1 MFKENR
7 TQSIVGSDM
16 ESWQNND
23 KQWGE
28 KEIIKCSEALYQHFM
43 HC

>member
-23 KQWGE
+23 KQWGG
-28 KEIIKCSEALYQHFM
+28 KK
-43 HC
+43 

>member
-1 MFKENR
+1 MFKENQ

-28 KEIIKCSEALYQHFM
+28 KK
-43 HC
+43 